1 MKISVLRLFLPSA
14 WEKEKGERE
23 RQRERKKIHPLLMFR
38 IVHGRFC
45 VISRS
50 VRPDFNNTRS
60 FRVALCSGV
69 ELNRG
74 TMLYSLAGLR
84 EIGFIARGYRFSLR
98 RYTSDESFFCSC
110 ARSPRT
116 NGERYPIEVL
126 VSANRTNVTY
136 DCNVSRLSAL
146 PTSQAARGAGWKR
159 QGPAKIEQQGKGKG
173 RVERRGGRRGKLF
186 RNCPFLDWNAGSP
199 SPPSFP
205 PSLQPLALYPSPL
218 FASRWSCA
226 KKKWNILFRAACALR
241 AYAPRTFN
249 LKRCIGRSIRKNRL
263 DCIFFFFFFFSL
275 IVLAFEL
282 YDWCKIEHLEHS

>member
-14 WEKEKGERE
+14 WEKEKEERE
-23 RQRERKKIHPLLMFR
+23 REREKKIHPLLMFR

-173 RVERRGGRRGKLF
+173 RGGAKGGEGANCFETVLFLIGTPALPHPRPSRR
-186 RNCPFLDWNAGSP
+186 P
-199 SPPSFP
+199 
-205 PSLQPLALYPSPL
+205 
-218 FASRWSCA
+218 
-226 KKKWNILFRAACALR
+226 
-241 AYAPRTFN
+241 
-249 LKRCIGRSIRKNRL
+249 
-263 DCIFFFFFFFSL
+263 FSL
-275 IVLAFEL
+275 
-282 YDWCKIEHLEHS
+282 